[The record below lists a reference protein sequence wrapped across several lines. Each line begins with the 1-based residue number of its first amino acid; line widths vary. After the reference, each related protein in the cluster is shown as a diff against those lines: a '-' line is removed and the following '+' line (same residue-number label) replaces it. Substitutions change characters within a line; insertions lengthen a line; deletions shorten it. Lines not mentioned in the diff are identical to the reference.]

1 MESTPLNTPLYY
13 ADDRAQSRHMERA
26 KVLIIED
33 ERLAAEAVKMLLE
46 REPDV
51 ECAGVARDGATA
63 VSMIRR
69 LKPDIIFLDVQI
81 PEIDGFGVIRKIGVE
96 NMPVTVFVTAYDR
109 YTLQAFEVHAVDYI
123 LKPFDPDRFFAAL
136 RWAKRELR
144 LNERTRSQRLTRL
157 VDEVASH
164 AKRRLAIKS
173 AGRVIFVDVDEIDYL
188 EAAGNYVVLHAG
200 AQEYRTRETMN
211 VFEERLS
218 QTQFVRIH
226 RSAIVNRKQIKELRP
241 WFTGEY
247 AVVMKSGKE
256 LTLTRSYR
264 DRLPLLLSAE

>member
-1 MESTPLNTPLYY
+1 M
-13 ADDRAQSRHMERA
+13 DRAR
-26 KVLIIED
+26 VLIVED
-33 ERLAAEAVKMLLE
+33 ERLAAEAVSRLLE
-46 REPDV
+46 RDPDV
-51 ECAGVARDGATA
+51 ELAGTARDGDTA
-63 VSMIRR
+63 VSLIRR
-69 LKPDIIFLDVQI
+69 LKPDIVFLDVQI
-81 PEIDGFGVIRKIGVE
+81 PEIDGFGVIEEIGVE
-96 NMPVTVFVTAYDR
+96 NMPVVVFVTAYDR

-123 LKPFDPDRFFAAL
+123 LKPFGPERFFAAL

-144 LNERTRSQRLTRL
+144 LNERPQSRRLTRL
-157 VDEVASH
+157 VDEVASQ
-164 AKRRLAIKS
+164 AKRRLPIKS
-173 AGRVIFVDVDEIDYL
+173 AGRVIFVDIDEIDYL

-218 QTQFVRIH
+218 RAQFVRIH

-247 AVVMKSGKE
+247 AVIMKSGKE

-264 DRLPLLLSAE
+264 DRLPLLLAAE